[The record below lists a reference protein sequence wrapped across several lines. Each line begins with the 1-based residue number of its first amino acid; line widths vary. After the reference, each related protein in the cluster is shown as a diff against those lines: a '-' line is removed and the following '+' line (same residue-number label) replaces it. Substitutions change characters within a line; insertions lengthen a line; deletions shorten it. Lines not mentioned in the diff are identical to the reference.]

1 MASLELIKVIKTG
14 KNGNRLYLNP
24 ANTRYGIFTNES
36 GKSETVSVIDTQADV
51 KVIDLETG
59 LGPHNVAFNPEG
71 TRAIISTKKENV
83 ATLVDTSSA
92 DPSKWE
98 VITTDIDSGI
108 ENNGV
113 RWVPSPY
120 AIKSAMNRFDSK
132 DNQFIQIAAS
142 E

>member
-1 MASLELIKVIKTG
+1 
-14 KNGNRLYLNP
+14 
-24 ANTRYGIFTNES
+24 
-36 GKSETVSVIDTQADV
+36 
-51 KVIDLETG
+51 
-59 LGPHNVAFNPEG
+59 
-71 TRAIISTKKENV
+71 
-83 ATLVDTSSA
+83 
-92 DPSKWE
+92 